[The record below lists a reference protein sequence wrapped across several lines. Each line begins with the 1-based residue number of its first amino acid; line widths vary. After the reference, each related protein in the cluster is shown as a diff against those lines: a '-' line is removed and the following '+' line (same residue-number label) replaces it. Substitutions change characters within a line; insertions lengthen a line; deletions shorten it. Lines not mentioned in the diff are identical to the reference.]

1 MTTEQ
6 QPHTNN
12 LSGYKALLALGLA
25 NLGWSLF
32 QWVELVDARKGGK
45 PSCSFNATLDCGAVW
60 DGNFAS
66 AVHDLT
72 LIPVAGWGSI
82 WALIAVLLPL
92 FILRNGSENLR
103 AATRLTALAGLGS
116 IPILGG
122 ASLSMGVFCLWC
134 IITYILVAIYGF
146 IVHTKTEGGL
156 FLDLGKGLSTSVGLL
171 VLGVALAWVP
181 ATNTPKNQTKAGLA
195 AFKEAT
201 KPENKAPAPK
211 TATPPTA
218 NEPAMPTPPPKTV
231 LSKEEKG
238 VQLATFLVK
247 CHPRLYN
254 SSATFSPITIRR
266 PNGPSNRFGIS
277 MVLKTARCSSPTLP
291 TPVADTALVPLVP

>member
-92 FILRNGSENLR
+92 FILRMALR
-103 AATRLTALAGLGS
+103 TCVR
-116 IPILGG
+116 PHD
-122 ASLSMGVFCLWC
+122 SLP
-134 IITYILVAIYGF
+134 
-146 IVHTKTEGGL
+146 
-156 FLDLGKGLSTSVGLL
+156 LL
-171 VLGVALAWVP
+171 
-181 ATNTPKNQTKAGLA
+181 
-195 AFKEAT
+195 
-201 KPENKAPAPK
+201 
-211 TATPPTA
+211 
-218 NEPAMPTPPPKTV
+218 
-231 LSKEEKG
+231 
-238 VQLATFLVK
+238 
-247 CHPRLYN
+247 
-254 SSATFSPITIRR
+254 
-266 PNGPSNRFGIS
+266 
-277 MVLKTARCSSPTLP
+277 
-291 TPVADTALVPLVP
+291 ALVPFLFWAARV